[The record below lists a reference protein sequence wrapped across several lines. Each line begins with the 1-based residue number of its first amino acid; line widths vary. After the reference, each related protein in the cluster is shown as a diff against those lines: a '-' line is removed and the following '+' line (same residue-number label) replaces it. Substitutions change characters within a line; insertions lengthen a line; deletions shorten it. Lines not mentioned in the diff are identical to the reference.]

1 MARLTQENALSQNKV
16 WRLAGPNI
24 ISNILMVS
32 ISFAHL
38 WIVAP
43 FGSEMSA
50 AVVTGGR
57 IHFLLMSAAM
67 ALSVATT
74 AIVARAWG
82 AEDTKHASA
91 ATTSSLIL
99 AMLISLLL
107 GAITFF
113 FAEQIIGFFK
123 LDPVSNTLAIA
134 YVKPAAILNVL
145 FALVLTT
152 ATAFRAIGDVVRPL
166 QYSAFA
172 TAIGIAGSY
181 IFMHGSLGL
190 PKLGIAGIPWGT
202 AAGQAC
208 VLLWFSVWWLLKK
221 YRLVPVG
228 SALFDMRILKN
239 LIVIGAP
246 AALEQVII
254 QTSFVLFMVLVA
266 DYGTNAFAA
275 YGIGITILSICIV
288 VGMGFGAASAALSGQ
303 NLGARNPEAAR
314 ANGWLSM
321 KMATISMSII
331 AVVTLIF
338 REPLAALLS
347 IDPDVQQYT
356 ANFIIILAIIQP
368 LMAIEFAIGSA
379 LRGCG
384 ETRFPLFVTF
394 TGVIVGRFSFGYMV
408 ILLDGPVEAMYAVI
422 IADYAIKALML
433 VLRFRSDRWLKSS
446 DHAPLPVQSVAG
458 FVRTSVRSYFGK
470 RTDKNDNLSN

>member
-1 MARLTQENALSQNKV
+1 MSGIIKNQTLSQKKV

-24 ISNILMVS
+24 VSNILMVS

-43 FGSEMSA
+43 FGPEMSA

-57 IHFLLMSAAM
+57 IHFLLMAAAM

-74 AIVARAWG
+74 AVVARAWG
-82 AEDTKHASA
+82 ADDTNQASA
-91 ATTSSLIL
+91 ATTASLTL
-99 AMLISLLL
+99 AMMISVSL
-107 GAITFF
+107 GAITYIG
-113 FAEQIIGFFK
+113 AESIVNFFK
-123 LDPVSNTLAIA
+123 LDPLSSKLAVA
-134 YVKPAAILNVL
+134 YIKPAAILNFT
-145 FALVLTT
+145 FALALTI
-152 ATAFRAIGDVVRPL
+152 ATAFRAIGDVIRPL
-166 QYSAFA
+166 EYSAFA
-172 TAIGIAGSY
+172 TIVGIAASY
-181 IFMHGSLGL
+181 GFMHGSFGL
-190 PKLGIAGIPWGT
+190 PELGIAGIPWGT
-202 AAGQAC
+202 ALGQVC
-208 VLLWFSVWWLLKK
+208 VVGWFGIRWMQKK
-221 YRLVPVG
+221 YRLVPVT
-228 SALFDMRILKN
+228 SAFFSAPLLKQM
-239 LIVIGAP
+239 ITIGAP

-266 DYGTNAFAA
+266 DYGTDAFAA

-303 NLGARNPEAAR
+303 NLGAKDPEAAR

-321 KMATISMSII
+321 KMATVSMSLI
-331 AVVTLIF
+331 AIVTLIF

-347 IDPDVQQYT
+347 IDPEVQYYT
-356 ANFIIILAIIQP
+356 ASFIIILAIVQP

-384 ETRFPLFVTF
+384 ETRFPLIVTF
-394 TGVIVGRFSFGYMV
+394 TGVIIGRFSVGYLV
-408 ILLDGPVEAMYAVI
+408 VTLDGPVEAIYAVI

-433 VLRFRSDRWLKSS
+433 VLRFRSDAWLKETY

-458 FVRTSVRSYFGK
+458 FVRTSIRSYFGK
-470 RTDKNDNLSN
+470 RDN